1 MGRCN
6 KLQAK
11 QCRERPEL
19 ELAHI
24 GRLQTP
30 GPSTSRHQAR
40 GHTKKILIK
49 APRSRGSL
57 AIAGPGAPSHPDHRN
72 ISLWVCARHCSGA
85 CPVQLRMMVKK
96 VKKVMKVMKVMN
108 KMKKMKKMKMMA
120 PLRWNSRTA
129 ARPCPAL
136 SAKQAR

>member
-30 GPSTSRHQAR
+30 APAPPGTRHQAR

-57 AIAGPGAPSHPDHRN
+57 AIAGPGAPSNPDQCN

-96 VKKVMKVMKVMN
+96 VMKVVKV
-108 KMKKMKKMKMMA
+108 MKKMKKMKMMA
-120 PLRWNSRTA
+120 PLRWNSQTA
-129 ARPCPAL
+129 VQI
-136 SAKQAR
+136 SASGHLRD

>member
-1 MGRCN
+1 MADSRH
-6 KLQAK
+6 QA
-11 QCRERPEL
+11 P
-19 ELAHI
+19 APA
-24 GRLQTP
+24 GT
-30 GPSTSRHQAR
+30 STSRHQAR

-57 AIAGPGAPSHPDHRN
+57 AIAGPGPATRTMVH

-96 VKKVMKVMKVMN
+96 KVMKVMKV
-108 KMKKMKKMKMMA
+108 MKKMKKMKMMA